1 MNFQNKSAL
10 LLSLSVMSPMA
21 FAGPPTAFDEY
32 TVIGGTITTACGVD
46 VTCNTLVSD
55 NGMLYEQVSTADGE
69 FLRLIITDFD
79 ANGDASELAF
89 SDESFIPFALDTG
102 SLPSVNDG
110 YNSLALPQGLASKQT
125 LRDPTDNFVA
135 TTQIQR
141 SNMRQYTG
149 DWKTPVPIDEMF
161 TIKIDQSFSN
171 DEITSDFSTTAYTQ
185 FQNDFNNAADPDTD
199 QVIGR
204 SMDIDQTLDMSDTN
218 NPAAKQLFVQRS
230 RSGYKG
236 TSTPVNYNS
245 FGYFVTEPLVTAGQ
259 MNLSGDTTPVTW
271 AAADTITTTW
281 VVETADA
288 AVIPVSYQSL
298 NVNNDAAKQDSALI
312 FEAPTGPIDWNANF
326 GAAPTFP

>member
-32 TVIGGTITTACGVD
+32 TVIGGKIETSCGTG

-69 FLRLIITDFD
+69 FLRLIITDFNAD
-79 ANGDASELAF
+79 GHATELEF
-89 SDESFIPFALDTG
+89 SDESFIPFALD
-102 SLPSVNDG
+102 SDVPPSFPS
-110 YNSLALPQGLASKQT
+110 YNSAALPQGLASKQT

-135 TTQIQR
+135 TTKIQR
-141 SNMRQYTG
+141 SNMRQYAG
-149 DWKTPVPIDEMF
+149 DWKTPVSIDEMF
-161 TIKIDQSFSN
+161 TVQIDQSFSN
-171 DEITSDFSTTAYTQ
+171 SEITSDFSTTSYTQ

-199 QVIGR
+199 KVIGR
-204 SMDIDQTLDMSDTN
+204 KMDIAQSLDMSDTN
-218 NPAAKQLFVQRS
+218 NPLAKQLFVQRS

-236 TSTPVNYNS
+236 TSTPVSYNS
-245 FGYFVTEPLVTAGQ
+245 YGYFVTAPLTTAGQ

-271 AAADTITTTW
+271 DATDSITTTW
-281 VVETADA
+281 LVQTADA

-312 FEAPTGPIDWNANF
+312 FDAPTGPIEWNANF
-326 GAAPTFP
+326 GATPTFP